1 MKKINDIEYLSDEG
15 KVFQNKYT
23 HDIFGFG
30 ICLGDND
37 SIDNYIEIDCPE
49 EYKDNKD
56 YNNLIEN
63 QSKNKNT
70 QESVSSMNL
79 EKNV

>member
-30 ICLGDND
+30 ICLGDSD

-63 QSKNKNT
+63 QSKKI
-70 QESVSSMNL
+70 
-79 EKNV
+79 KIHKR